1 MTTFLTIIHVIA
13 CITLIL
19 IVLLQAGKGA
29 NMGAAFGGSS
39 QTVFGSSGAGTFLGK
54 MTAAVAIIFMLTSI
68 TLTYTSSRRTTG
80 SGVMDNVSV
89 PADKQKVPAVPKP
102 VLPSTTQPVQ
112 PLQPSLPATSPAK
125 APAVPVKVPMTVPAK
140 SPVAPVPSPGQSKS
154 NANAPVQAPVTTK
167 GATPGAPLA
176 K

>member
-1 MTTFLTIIHVIA
+1 MTTLLTIIHILA

-68 TLTYTSSRRTTG
+68 TLTYTASKRT
-80 SGVMDNVSV
+80 SALMDGPSTPVTKQTV
-89 PADKQKVPAVPKP
+89 PFAPKP
-102 VLPSTTQPVQ
+102 AAPPAA
-112 PLQPSLPATSPAK
+112 PATAPGTANTPA
-125 APAVPVKVPMTVPAK
+125 APAAK
-140 SPVAPVPSPGQSKS
+140 
-154 NANAPVQAPVTTK
+154 
-167 GATPGAPLA
+167 
-176 K
+176 

>member
-1 MTTFLTIIHVIA
+1 LNNKLKDVKEMTTLLTIIHVSA

-68 TLTYTSSRRTTG
+68 TLTYTASRKT
-80 SGVMDNVSV
+80 SGLMD
-89 PADKQKVPAVPKP
+89 KVPTP
-102 VLPSTTQPVQ
+102 VSRQAI
-112 PLQPSLPATSPAK
+112 PAAPMPAAPGTAPGAANTPA
-125 APAVPVKVPMTVPAK
+125 APAAK
-140 SPVAPVPSPGQSKS
+140 
-154 NANAPVQAPVTTK
+154 
-167 GATPGAPLA
+167 
-176 K
+176 

>member
-1 MTTFLTIIHVIA
+1 MTTLLTIIHIIA

-68 TLTYTSSRRTTG
+68 SLTYTATKKT
-80 SGVMDNVSV
+80 SGLMEGVSTPGTQQKI
-89 PADKQKVPAVPKP
+89 PASPKP
-102 VLPSTTQPVQ
+102 AAPPAAPTTVPGAQ
-112 PLQPSLPATSPAK
+112 K
-125 APAVPVKVPMTVPAK
+125 APAAPA
-140 SPVAPVPSPGQSKS
+140 
-154 NANAPVQAPVTTK
+154 
-167 GATPGAPLA
+167 A

>member
-1 MTTFLTIIHVIA
+1 MTVFLTILHIVV

-54 MTAAVAIIFMLTSI
+54 LTAAVAIIFMLTSI
-68 TLTYTSSRRTTG
+68 TLTYTASRKP
-80 SGVMDNVSV
+80 SGLMDKASA
-89 PADKQKVPAVPKP
+89 PAARQAAPVAPKP
-102 VLPSTTQPVQ
+102 T
-112 PLQPSLPATSPAK
+112 TSPA
-125 APAVPVKVPMTVPAK
+125 APAATVPA
-140 SPVAPVPSPGQSKS
+140 PGAATQAPAAAPVP
-154 NANAPVQAPVTTK
+154 APA
-167 GATPGAPLA
+167 A

>member
-1 MTTFLTIIHVIA
+1 MTVFLTILHIVV

-54 MTAAVAIIFMLTSI
+54 LTAGVAIIFMLTSI
-68 TLTYTSSRRTTG
+68 TLTYTASRKP
-80 SGVMDNVSV
+80 SGLMDKASV
-89 PADKQKVPAVPKP
+89 PAARQAAPVVPK
-102 VLPSTTQPVQ
+102 
-112 PLQPSLPATSPAK
+112 PATSPA
-125 APAVPVKVPMTVPAK
+125 APA
-140 SPVAPVPSPGQSKS
+140 APVPAPG
-154 NANAPVQAPVTTK
+154 AATQAP
-167 GATPGAPLA
+167 AAAPAPA

>member
-1 MTTFLTIIHVIA
+1 MTTFLTIIHVLA

-68 TLTYTSSRRTTG
+68 SLTYTASRKT
-80 SGVMDNVSV
+80 SGLMDNVSTPVTKQTV
-89 PADKQKVPAVPKP
+89 PATPKSAVPSSAQP
-102 VLPSTTQPVQ
+102 VLPDAAPV
-112 PLQPSLPATSPAK
+112 K
-125 APAVPVKVPMTVPAK
+125 APQASAKIPAPSPAK
-140 SPVAPVPSPGQSKS
+140 SPVPASPVPVKAP
-154 NANAPVQAPVTTK
+154 NAAQAK
-167 GATPGAPLA
+167 
-176 K
+176 

>member
-1 MTTFLTIIHVIA
+1 MTTLLTIIHVLA

-54 MTAAVAIIFMLTSI
+54 MTAAIAILFMLTSI
-68 TLTYTSSRRTTG
+68 SLTYTASRKT
-80 SGVMDNVSV
+80 SGLMDGASAPVTKQSV
-89 PADKQKVPAVPKP
+89 PAAPKP
-102 VLPSTTQPVQ
+102 AA
-112 PLQPSLPATSPAK
+112 LPA
-125 APAVPVKVPMTVPAK
+125 APATAPGKANTPA
-140 SPVAPVPSPGQSKS
+140 AP
-154 NANAPVQAPVTTK
+154 A
-167 GATPGAPLA
+167 A